1 MPEGFWPEAA
11 IIAACL
17 AVLLGLSLNSSW
29 RGHRRAT
36 LWIGCASLVLLIALF
51 IGYPHLNNFDQGL
64 SALVQEHRSP
74 WLDEVMVRVTQ
85 LGEFKKMFFASAVFT
100 GLLLL
105 ARQWRHAV
113 FVGATLAGAA
123 VINTGTKLFF
133 ARGRPE
139 ILTDPLTSFSM
150 PSGHAS
156 GAFAFFLALAVLAG
170 RGQPT
175 RLRLTWMLL
184 GCIPA
189 AFIALSRVYLGAH
202 WPTDIL
208 AGTLLAM
215 TVCAFSLTAI
225 QYRSPLPA
233 MSQKAWWLLLPAV
246 VAVLG
251 FIAFTGTPHALL
263 RYAY

>member
-1 MPEGFWPEAA
+1 
-11 IIAACL
+11 
-17 AVLLGLSLNSSW
+17 
-29 RGHRRAT
+29 
-36 LWIGCASLVLLIALF
+36 
-51 IGYPHLNNFDQGL
+51 
-64 SALVQEHRSP
+64 
-74 WLDEVMVRVTQ
+74 MVRITQ
-85 LGEFKKMFFASAVFT
+85 LGEFRKMFIASAIFT
-100 GLLLL
+100 GLLLV

-139 ILTDPLTSFSM
+139 ILTEPLTSFSM

-215 TVCAFSLTAI
+215 TVCAFSLAVI

-233 MSQKAWWLLLPAV
+233 MPQKTWWLLLPV
-246 VAVLG
+246 LVAVLS
-251 FIAFTGTPHALL
+251 FIALTGTPHALL

>member
-1 MPEGFWPEAA
+1 
-11 IIAACL
+11 
-17 AVLLGLSLNSSW
+17 
-29 RGHRRAT
+29 
-36 LWIGCASLVLLIALF
+36 
-51 IGYPHLNNFDQGL
+51 
-64 SALVQEHRSP
+64 
-74 WLDEVMVRVTQ
+74 
-85 LGEFKKMFFASAVFT
+85 MFVASAVFT

-113 FVGATLAGAA
+113 FVGVTLAGAA
-123 VINTGTKLFF
+123 LINTATKLFF

-175 RLRLTWMLL
+175 RMRLTWMLL

-215 TVCAFSLTAI
+215 TVCAFSLNAS

-233 MSQKAWWLLLPAV
+233 MPQKTWWLLLPAL
-246 VAVLG
+246 VAVLS
-251 FIAFTGTPHALL
+251 FIALAGMSHALL

>member
-1 MPEGFWPEAA
+1 MIKFLGTQISAQQSA
-11 IIAACL
+11 DKSDDDVHHHIAWERY
-17 AVLLGLSLNSSW
+17 SL
-29 RGHRRAT
+29 RQH
-36 LWIGCASLVLLIALF
+36 
-51 IGYPHLNNFDQGL
+51 
-64 SALVQEHRSP
+64 SAQ
-74 WLDEVMVRVTQ
+74 
-85 LGEFKKMFFASAVFT
+85 
-100 GLLLL
+100 
-105 ARQWRHAV
+105 
-113 FVGATLAGAA
+113 
-123 VINTGTKLFF
+123 
-133 ARGRPE
+133 
-139 ILTDPLTSFSM
+139 

-215 TVCAFSLTAI
+215 TVCAFSLAI
-225 QYRSPLPA
+225 SQYRTPLPA
-233 MSQKAWWLLLPAV
+233 MPQKTWWLLLPAI

-251 FIAFTGTPHALL
+251 FIALTGTNHAML